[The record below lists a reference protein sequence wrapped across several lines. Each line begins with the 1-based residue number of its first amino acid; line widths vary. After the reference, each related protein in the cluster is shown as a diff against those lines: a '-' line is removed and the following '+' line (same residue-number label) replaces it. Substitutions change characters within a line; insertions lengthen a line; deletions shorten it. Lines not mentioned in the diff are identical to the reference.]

1 MDCGTT
7 YLCSGIILH
16 FTIIRKGHPLSLR
29 NKDISSQFDELVREH
44 ERALYRVA
52 WRLCG
57 NRDEALDLMQD
68 TLIEAFES
76 FSRFTPGTHFD
87 RWIFRIM
94 KNTFIDIKRKK
105 SKTTIESLDTGK
117 LGDDGESSPIELVDM
132 SGGADARLMAN
143 TLDGPIQN
151 ALMDLP
157 EEFRI
162 VVILSDIEEYS
173 YEEVSSILG
182 CPIGTVRSRLH
193 RGRAI
198 LKEKLKDYVRF

>member
-1 MDCGTT
+1 
-7 YLCSGIILH
+7 
-16 FTIIRKGHPLSLR
+16 
-29 NKDISSQFDELVREH
+29 
-44 ERALYRVA
+44 
-52 WRLCG
+52 
-57 NRDEALDLMQD
+57 
-68 TLIEAFES
+68 
-76 FSRFTPGTHFD
+76 
-87 RWIFRIM
+87 M

-117 LGDDGESSPIELVDM
+117 LGDDGESAPIELVDM